1 MTPVP
6 QTLLGLDLGTSAL
19 KATLVGLDGSR
30 VAGGSVRSP
39 FAPTP
44 TTTPTPSAGT
54 TGTRVDDLLTSV
66 DALLAD
72 LAPWLPGV
80 VGVGVAGLG
89 ESGGWVGPDGVAD
102 VPMLVWHDRYGRATA
117 DLLVAT
123 LGQEELVRR
132 TGRRARSWTT
142 LSKIGWLADRGVR
155 PTGRWTGA
163 AGLVVW
169 ALTGEVAQE
178 PSLAATSGAFDPTTG
193 RYDDDLL
200 ALVGVTVDWAPV
212 VRAGTRVGVVTAAAA
227 GRTGLPDGV
236 PVTIAGHDHPVGVVG
251 AGARPEMVTDSMGTG
266 EPLLVGWDAARPVP
280 ALDDLPG
287 HLTLTGWPGR
297 SALMLLWEHLR
308 PGRGLEGLAG
318 LLELP
323 RAELE
328 RRAEDRPAR
337 RPLDAA
343 VLLGLEDGLLG
354 PDDLPRHLL
363 DDPGQAWADA
373 LDGYAEQ
380 AAVGEAR
387 LRDLGGADGPTLLTG
402 GGTRSP
408 RWVRAKRERSTHGL
422 VVVDDPE
429 SVARGAALLA
439 GVAAGCWTA
448 DHLPTPPG
456 GRP

>member
-1 MTPVP
+1 
-6 QTLLGLDLGTSAL
+6 
-19 KATLVGLDGSR
+19 
-30 VAGGSVRSP
+30 
-39 FAPTP
+39 
-44 TTTPTPSAGT
+44 
-54 TGTRVDDLLTSV
+54 
-66 DALLAD
+66 
-72 LAPWLPGV
+72 
-80 VGVGVAGLG
+80 
-89 ESGGWVGPDGVAD
+89 VAD
-102 VPMLVWHDRYGRATA
+102 VPMLVWHDGHGRATA
-117 DLLVAT
+117 DRLVAAM
-123 LGQEELVRR
+123 GQAELVRR

-142 LSKIGWLADRGVR
+142 LSKIGWLAEQGVR

-169 ALTGEVAQE
+169 MLTGEVVQE

-212 VRAGTRVGVVTAAAA
+212 VPAGTSAGTVSKAAAA
-227 GRTGLPDGV
+227 GTGLPPGV
-236 PVTIAGHDHPVGVVG
+236 PVTVAGHDHPVGVVG

-266 EPLLVGWDAARPVP
+266 EPLLVGWEAGRPVP
-280 ALDDLPG
+280 TLDDLPG

-297 SALMLLWEHLR
+297 AALMLLWEHLR

-318 LLELP
+318 LLGVP

-328 RRAEDRPAR
+328 RQAEGRPPR

-354 PDDLPRHLL
+354 PDDLPRDLL

-387 LRDLGGADGPTLLTG
+387 LRRLSGADQPTLLTG

-408 RWVRAKRERSTHGL
+408 RWVRAKRDRSTHGL
-422 VVVDDPE
+422 LVVDDPE

-439 GVAAGCWTA
+439 GVAAGRWTA
-448 DHLPTPPG
+448 DRLPAAAG
-456 GRP
+456 VRP

>member
-1 MTPVP
+1 MAPP

-19 KATLVGLDGSR
+19 KATLVGPDGTR
-30 VAGGSVRSP
+30 VAGASVPSP

-44 TTTPTPSAGT
+44 TGS
-54 TGTRVDDLLTSV
+54 TGTSV
-66 DALLAD
+66 DALFASVHALLGD

-102 VPMLVWHDRYGRATA
+102 VPMLVWHDGRGRGTA
-117 DLLVAT
+117 DRLVAA
-123 LGQEELVRR
+123 LGQAELVRR

-142 LSKIGWLADRGVR
+142 LSKIGWLAEQGVR

-169 ALTGEVAQE
+169 MLTGEVVQE

-200 ALVGVTVDWAPV
+200 ALAGVTVDWAPV
-212 VRAGTRVGVVTAAAA
+212 VPAGTRVGTVSRAAAA
-227 GRTGLPDGV
+227 GTGLPLGV
-236 PVTIAGHDHPVGVVG
+236 PVTVAGHDHPVGVVG

-266 EPLLVGWDAARPVP
+266 EPLLVGWEAGRPVP
-280 ALDDLPG
+280 TLDDLPG

-297 SALMLLWEHLR
+297 AALMLLWEHLR

-318 LLELP
+318 LLGVP

-328 RRAEDRPAR
+328 RQAEDRPAR

-354 PDDLPRHLL
+354 PDDLPRGLL

-387 LRDLGGADGPTLLTG
+387 LRRLSGADQPTLLTG

-408 RWVRAKRERSTHGL
+408 RWVRAKRDRSTHGL
-422 VVVDDPE
+422 LVVDDPE

-448 DHLPTPPG
+448 DRLPAAAG
-456 GRP
+456 VRP